1 MGENMQE
8 MLSSEVWSIA
18 QTDQGSVVLL
28 RPKDMDVM
36 MPVFTSKFE
45 VQSILIGKEGVT
57 LPRPLTHDLFLNM
70 LSRLNLTLHRVEI
83 YEVRDNTLYARLVIV
98 GGEFTREK
106 PLVLDA
112 RPSDAIALAVRR
124 RYPVLISAALI
135 KRAGLPLDF
144 FDDSTDE
151 AGDEN
156 ADLFE
161 AEEMEEDKR
170 QVLRDQLDAAI
181 AVEKY
186 ERAAEIR
193 DLLKLMEK
201 EKNSD

>member
-1 MGENMQE
+1 MQE